1 MSEEIS
7 NEKLF
12 EFMTRMYGEMQGMK
26 ENMATKE
33 DLANTNQA
41 ISNINQSI
49 ADTNQAISNINQSI
63 ADTNQAISNIN
74 QSIVDTNQAIS
85 NINQSIVDTNQSI
98 AKTNQ
103 TIVRLEN
110 KMDENHKALYDG
122 YKLIYEKLNILEKK
136 VDQHDVEIK
145 IIKTAK

>member
-74 QSIVDTNQAIS
+74 QSIVDTNQ
-85 NINQSIVDTNQSI
+85 SI